1 MQTNQPNR
9 AKRFRIIVFAT
20 VIAFIVVIFGAWI
33 ITSAIKSA
41 EKSRQQ
47 EIAATE
53 ESKEEKTN
61 KTETKAENKTE
72 AKSEA
77 KSEAK
82 TSEKTNNQGQT
93 NKISTASPAD
103 QYQNNKSTATSN
115 TANGTATSTT
125 KAASDLPSTGPED
138 LVFTAILAGVA
149 VYLVCLNL
157 NRKKSVA

>member
-20 VIAFIVVIFGAWI
+20 IIAFIVVIFGAWI

-47 EIAATE
+47 EITATE

-61 KTETKAENKTE
+61 KTEAKSENKTE

-77 KSEAK
+77 KS
-82 TSEKTNNQGQT
+82 SEKTNNQGQT
-93 NKISTASPAD
+93 NKISTTSPAD
-103 QYQNNKSTATSN
+103 QYQNNKSTSTSN
-115 TANGTATSTT
+115 ATSTT

-157 NRKKSVA
+157 IRKKTVA

>member
-20 VIAFIVVIFGAWI
+20 IIAFIVVIFGAWI

-53 ESKEEKTN
+53 EPKEEKTN

-72 AKSEA
+72 VKTEA
-77 KSEAK
+77 KS
-82 TSEKTNNQGQT
+82 SEKTNNQGQT

-103 QYQNNKSTATSN
+103 QYQNNKTTATSN
-115 TANGTATSTT
+115 TTNGAT
-125 KAASDLPSTGPED
+125 KATSDLPSTGPED
-138 LVFTAILAGVA
+138 LVFTAILVGVA

-157 NRKKSVA
+157 NHKKSVA

>member
-20 VIAFIVVIFGAWI
+20 IIAFIVVIFGAWI

-47 EIAATE
+47 KIDTTE
-53 ESKEEKTN
+53 ESKEEKAN

-72 AKSEA
+72 AKTEA
-77 KSEAK
+77 KS
-82 TSEKTNNQGQT
+82 SEKTNNQGQT
-93 NKISTASPAD
+93 NKISTTSPAD
-103 QYQNNKSTATSN
+103 QYQNNKSTSTSN
-115 TANGTATSTT
+115 ATSTT

-157 NRKKSVA
+157 NRKKTVA

>member
-47 EIAATE
+47 EIATE
-53 ESKEEKTN
+53 GSKEEKTN

-77 KSEAK
+77 KS
-82 TSEKTNNQGQT
+82 SEKTNNQGQT
-93 NKISTASPAD
+93 NKISTTSPAD
-103 QYQNNKSTATSN
+103 QYQNNKTTATSN
-115 TANGTATSTT
+115 TTNGAT
-125 KAASDLPSTGPED
+125 KATSDLPSTGPED
-138 LVFTAILAGVA
+138 LVFTALLAGVA

-157 NRKKSVA
+157 NHKKSVA

>member
-20 VIAFIVVIFGAWI
+20 IIAFIVVIFGAWI

-47 EIAATE
+47 EIATTE
-53 ESKEEKTN
+53 ESKEEKAN

-72 AKSEA
+72 TKSET
-77 KSEAK
+77 KS
-82 TSEKTNNQGQT
+82 SEKTNNQGQT

-103 QYQNNKSTATSN
+103 QYQNNKTTTTSN
-115 TANGTATSTT
+115 TTNGTT

-157 NRKKSVA
+157 NHKKSVA

>member
-1 MQTNQPNR
+1 MQTSQPNR

-20 VIAFIVVIFGAWI
+20 IIAFIVVIFGAWI

-77 KSEAK
+77 KS
-82 TSEKTNNQGQT
+82 SEKTNNQGQT
-93 NKISTASPAD
+93 NKISTTSPAD
-103 QYQNNKSTATSN
+103 QYQNNKTTTTSN
-115 TANGTATSTT
+115 TTNGAT

-157 NRKKSVA
+157 NHKKSVA

>member
-20 VIAFIVVIFGAWI
+20 IIAFIVVIFGAWI

-47 EIAATE
+47 EITATE

-72 AKSEA
+72 AKTEA
-77 KSEAK
+77 KS
-82 TSEKTNNQGQT
+82 SEKTNNQGQT

-103 QYQNNKSTATSN
+103 QYQNNKTTTTSN
-115 TANGTATSTT
+115 TANGTT

-157 NRKKSVA
+157 NHKKSVA

>member
-20 VIAFIVVIFGAWI
+20 IIAFIVVIFGAWI

-77 KSEAK
+77 KS
-82 TSEKTNNQGQT
+82 SEKTNNQGQT
-93 NKISTASPAD
+93 NKISTTSPAD
-103 QYQNNKSTATSN
+103 QYQNNKTTTTSN
-115 TANGTATSTT
+115 TTNGAT
-125 KAASDLPSTGPED
+125 KATSDLPSTGPED

>member
-20 VIAFIVVIFGAWI
+20 IIAIIVVVFGAWI

-77 KSEAK
+77 KS
-82 TSEKTNNQGQT
+82 SEKTNNQGQA

-103 QYQNNKSTATSN
+103 QYQNNKTTTTSN
-115 TANGTATSTT
+115 TTSGAT

-157 NRKKSVA
+157 NHKKSVA

>member
-20 VIAFIVVIFGAWI
+20 IIAFIVVIFGAWI

-47 EIAATE
+47 KIDTTE

-77 KSEAK
+77 KS
-82 TSEKTNNQGQT
+82 SEKTNNQGQT
-93 NKISTASPAD
+93 NKISTTSPAD
-103 QYQNNKSTATSN
+103 QYQNNKTTATSN
-115 TANGTATSTT
+115 TTNGAT
-125 KAASDLPSTGPED
+125 KATSDLPSTGPED
-138 LVFTAILAGVA
+138 LVFTALLAGVA

-157 NRKKSVA
+157 NHKKSVA

>member
-20 VIAFIVVIFGAWI
+20 IIAFIVVIFGAWI

-47 EIAATE
+47 EIATE
-53 ESKEEKTN
+53 GSKEEQTN

-77 KSEAK
+77 KS
-82 TSEKTNNQGQT
+82 SEKTNNQGQT
-93 NKISTASPAD
+93 NKISTTSPAD
-103 QYQNNKSTATSN
+103 QYQNNKTTATSN
-115 TANGTATSTT
+115 TTNGAT
-125 KAASDLPSTGPED
+125 KATSDLPSTGPED
-138 LVFTAILAGVA
+138 LVFTALLAGVA
-149 VYLVCLNL
+149 VYLICLNL
-157 NRKKSVA
+157 NHKKSAA

>member
-20 VIAFIVVIFGAWI
+20 IIALIVVVFGAWI

-77 KSEAK
+77 KS
-82 TSEKTNNQGQT
+82 SEKTGSQGQT
-93 NKISTASPAD
+93 NKISTTSPAD
-103 QYQNNKSTATSN
+103 QYQNNKTTTTSN
-115 TANGTATSTT
+115 TTNGAT
-125 KAASDLPSTGPED
+125 KATSDLPSTGPED

-157 NRKKSVA
+157 SHKKSVA

>member
-20 VIAFIVVIFGAWI
+20 IIAFIVVIFGAWI

-47 EIAATE
+47 EIATE
-53 ESKEEKTN
+53 GPKEEKTN

-72 AKSEA
+72 AKTEA
-77 KSEAK
+77 KS
-82 TSEKTNNQGQT
+82 SEKTNNQGQT
-93 NKISTASPAD
+93 NKISTTSPAD
-103 QYQNNKSTATSN
+103 QYQNNKTTTTSN
-115 TANGTATSTT
+115 TTNGTT

-157 NRKKSVA
+157 SHKKSVA

>member
-20 VIAFIVVIFGAWI
+20 IIALIVVVFGAWI
-33 ITSAIKSA
+33 ITSAIKTA

-61 KTETKAENKTE
+61 KTEIKAENKTE
-72 AKSEA
+72 AKTEA
-77 KSEAK
+77 KS
-82 TSEKTNNQGQT
+82 SEKTNNQGQT

-103 QYQNNKSTATSN
+103 QYQNNKTTTTSN
-115 TANGTATSTT
+115 TTNGAT

>member
-20 VIAFIVVIFGAWI
+20 IIALIVVVFGAWI

-47 EIAATE
+47 EITATE

-72 AKSEA
+72 AKTEA
-77 KSEAK
+77 KS
-82 TSEKTNNQGQT
+82 SEKTNNQGQT

-103 QYQNNKSTATSN
+103 QYQNNKTTATSN
-115 TANGTATSTT
+115 ANGAT

-157 NRKKSVA
+157 NHKKSVA

>member
-20 VIAFIVVIFGAWI
+20 IIAFIVVIFGAWI

-47 EIAATE
+47 EIAVTE

-61 KTETKAENKTE
+61 KTEAKAENKTE
-72 AKSEA
+72 AKTEA
-77 KSEAK
+77 KSY
-82 TSEKTNNQGQT
+82 EKTNNQGQN

-103 QYQNNKSTATSN
+103 QYQNNKTTTTSN
-115 TANGTATSTT
+115 TTNGATKT
-125 KAASDLPSTGPED
+125 ASDLPSTGPED

-157 NRKKSVA
+157 NHKKSVA

>member
-20 VIAFIVVIFGAWI
+20 IIAFIVVIFGAWI

-47 EIAATE
+47 EITATE

-77 KSEAK
+77 KS
-82 TSEKTNNQGQT
+82 SEKTNNQGQT
-93 NKISTASPAD
+93 NKISTTSPAD
-103 QYQNNKSTATSN
+103 QYQNNKTTTTSN
-115 TANGTATSTT
+115 TANGTA

-157 NRKKSVA
+157 NHKKSVA

>member
-20 VIAFIVVIFGAWI
+20 IIALIVVVFGAWI

-72 AKSEA
+72 AKTEA
-77 KSEAK
+77 KS
-82 TSEKTNNQGQT
+82 SEKTNNQGQT

-103 QYQNNKSTATSN
+103 QYQNNKTTTTSN
-115 TANGTATSTT
+115 TTNGAT

-157 NRKKSVA
+157 NHKKSVA

>member
-9 AKRFRIIVFAT
+9 AKRSRIIVFAT
-20 VIAFIVVIFGAWI
+20 IIAFIVVIFGAWI

-77 KSEAK
+77 KS
-82 TSEKTNNQGQT
+82 SEKTNNQGQT

-103 QYQNNKSTATSN
+103 QYQNNKTTTTSN
-115 TANGTATSTT
+115 TTNGTT

-157 NRKKSVA
+157 NHKKSVA

>member
-20 VIAFIVVIFGAWI
+20 VIALIVVVFGAWI

-77 KSEAK
+77 KS
-82 TSEKTNNQGQT
+82 SEKTNNQGQT

-115 TANGTATSTT
+115 TANGTT

-157 NRKKSVA
+157 NHKKSAA

>member
-20 VIAFIVVIFGAWI
+20 IIALIVVVFGAWI

-72 AKSEA
+72 VKSEA

-82 TSEKTNNQGQT
+82 SSEKTNNQGQT
-93 NKISTASPAD
+93 NKISTTSPAD
-103 QYQNNKSTATSN
+103 QYQNNKTTATSN
-115 TANGTATSTT
+115 TTNGAT
-125 KAASDLPSTGPED
+125 KATSDLPSTGPED
-138 LVFTAILAGVA
+138 LVFTALLAGVA

-157 NRKKSVA
+157 NHKKSVA

>member
-20 VIAFIVVIFGAWI
+20 IIAFIVVIFGAWI

-53 ESKEEKTN
+53 ESKEEKTK
-61 KTETKAENKTE
+61 KTETKTENKTE
-72 AKSEA
+72 AKSES
-77 KSEAK
+77 KS
-82 TSEKTNNQGQT
+82 SEKANNQGQN

-103 QYQNNKSTATSN
+103 QYQNNKTTTTSN
-115 TANGTATSTT
+115 TTNGAT
-125 KAASDLPSTGPED
+125 KATSDLPSTGPED

-157 NRKKSVA
+157 NHKKSVA

>member
-72 AKSEA
+72 AKTEA
-77 KSEAK
+77 KS
-82 TSEKTNNQGQT
+82 SEKTGSQGQT

-103 QYQNNKSTATSN
+103 QYQNNKTTTTPN
-115 TANGTATSTT
+115 TANGTT

-157 NRKKSVA
+157 NHKKSVA

>member
-20 VIAFIVVIFGAWI
+20 IIAFIVVIFGAWI

-77 KSEAK
+77 KS
-82 TSEKTNNQGQT
+82 SEKTNNQGQT

-103 QYQNNKSTATSN
+103 QYQNNKTTTTSN
-115 TANGTATSTT
+115 TTNGTT

-157 NRKKSVA
+157 NHKKSVA

>member
-9 AKRFRIIVFAT
+9 AKRFRIIVFTT

-77 KSEAK
+77 KS
-82 TSEKTNNQGQT
+82 SEKTNNQGQA

-103 QYQNNKSTATSN
+103 QYQNNKTTTTSN
-115 TANGTATSTT
+115 TTSGAT

-157 NRKKSVA
+157 NHKKSVA

>member
-20 VIAFIVVIFGAWI
+20 IIAFIVVIFGAWI

-77 KSEAK
+77 KS
-82 TSEKTNNQGQT
+82 SEKANNQGQT

-103 QYQNNKSTATSN
+103 QYQNNKTTTTSN
-115 TANGTATSTT
+115 TTNGAT
-125 KAASDLPSTGPED
+125 KATSDLPSTGPED

-157 NRKKSVA
+157 NHKKSVA

>member
-20 VIAFIVVIFGAWI
+20 IIALIVVVFGAWI

-53 ESKEEKTN
+53 ESKEEKAN

-72 AKSEA
+72 AKTEA
-77 KSEAK
+77 KS
-82 TSEKTNNQGQT
+82 SEKTNNQGQN

-103 QYQNNKSTATSN
+103 QYQNNKTTTTSN
-115 TANGTATSTT
+115 TTNGAT

-157 NRKKSVA
+157 NHKKSVA

>member
-20 VIAFIVVIFGAWI
+20 IIAFIVVIFGAWI

-72 AKSEA
+72 AKTEA
-77 KSEAK
+77 KS
-82 TSEKTNNQGQT
+82 SEKTNNQGQT
-93 NKISTASPAD
+93 NKISTTSPAD
-103 QYQNNKSTATSN
+103 QYQNNKSTTTSN
-115 TANGTATSTT
+115 TTNGAT
-125 KAASDLPSTGPED
+125 KATSDLPSTGPED

-157 NRKKSVA
+157 NHKKSVA

>member
-20 VIAFIVVIFGAWI
+20 IIAFIVVIFGAWI

-47 EIAATE
+47 EITATE

-61 KTETKAENKTE
+61 KTEAKSENKTE

-77 KSEAK
+77 KS
-82 TSEKTNNQGQT
+82 SEKTNNQGQT
-93 NKISTASPAD
+93 NKISTTSPAD
-103 QYQNNKSTATSN
+103 QYQNNKSTSTSNATS
-115 TANGTATSTT
+115 AT

-157 NRKKSVA
+157 NRKKTVA

>member
-20 VIAFIVVIFGAWI
+20 IIAFIVVIFGAWI

-47 EIAATE
+47 EITATE

-72 AKSEA
+72 AKTEA
-77 KSEAK
+77 KS
-82 TSEKTNNQGQT
+82 SEKTNNQGQN

-103 QYQNNKSTATSN
+103 QYQNNKSTTTSN
-115 TANGTATSTT
+115 TANGTT

-157 NRKKSVA
+157 NHKKSVA

>member
-20 VIAFIVVIFGAWI
+20 IIAFIVVIFGAWI

-47 EIAATE
+47 EITATE

-61 KTETKAENKTE
+61 KTEAKSENKTE

-77 KSEAK
+77 KS
-82 TSEKTNNQGQT
+82 SEKTNNQGQT
-93 NKISTASPAD
+93 NKISTPSPAD
-103 QYQNNKSTATSN
+103 QYQNNKSTSTSN
-115 TANGTATSTT
+115 ATSTT

-157 NRKKSVA
+157 NRKKTVA

>member
-47 EIAATE
+47 EITATE

-61 KTETKAENKTE
+61 KTETKSENKTE

-77 KSEAK
+77 KS
-82 TSEKTNNQGQT
+82 SEKTNNQGQT
-93 NKISTASPAD
+93 NKISTTSPAD
-103 QYQNNKSTATSN
+103 QYQNNKSTSTSN
-115 TANGTATSTT
+115 ATSTT

-157 NRKKSVA
+157 NRKKTVA

>member
-20 VIAFIVVIFGAWI
+20 IIAFIVVIFGAWI

-47 EIAATE
+47 EIATE
-53 ESKEEKTN
+53 GSKEEKTN

-72 AKSEA
+72 AKTEA
-77 KSEAK
+77 KS
-82 TSEKTNNQGQT
+82 SEKTNNQGQT

-103 QYQNNKSTATSN
+103 QYQNNKTTTTSN
-115 TANGTATSTT
+115 TTNGAT

-157 NRKKSVA
+157 NHKKSVA

>member
-20 VIAFIVVIFGAWI
+20 IIAFIVVIFGAWI

-72 AKSEA
+72 AKTEA
-77 KSEAK
+77 KS
-82 TSEKTNNQGQT
+82 SEKTNNQGQN

-103 QYQNNKSTATSN
+103 QYQNNKTTTTSN
-115 TANGTATSTT
+115 TTNGAT

-138 LVFTAILAGVA
+138 LVFTAVLAGVA

-157 NRKKSVA
+157 NHKKSVA

>member
-20 VIAFIVVIFGAWI
+20 IIAFIVVIFGAWI

-47 EIAATE
+47 EIATE
-53 ESKEEKTN
+53 GSKEEKTN

-77 KSEAK
+77 KS
-82 TSEKTNNQGQT
+82 SEKTNNQGQT
-93 NKISTASPAD
+93 NKTSTTSPAD
-103 QYQNNKSTATSN
+103 QYQNNKTTTTSN
-115 TANGTATSTT
+115 TTNGAT
-125 KAASDLPSTGPED
+125 KATSDLPSTGPED

-157 NRKKSVA
+157 NHKKSVA

>member
-20 VIAFIVVIFGAWI
+20 IIAFIVVIFGAWI

-61 KTETKAENKTE
+61 KTEAKAENKTE
-72 AKSEA
+72 AKTEA
-77 KSEAK
+77 KS
-82 TSEKTNNQGQT
+82 SEKTNNQGQT
-93 NKISTASPAD
+93 NKISAASPAD
-103 QYQNNKSTATSN
+103 QYQNNKTTTTSN
-115 TANGTATSTT
+115 TTNGAT
-125 KAASDLPSTGPED
+125 KATSDLPSTGPED
-138 LVFTAILAGVA
+138 LVFTALLAGVA
-149 VYLVCLNL
+149 VYLICLNL
-157 NRKKSVA
+157 NHKKSAA

>member
-20 VIAFIVVIFGAWI
+20 IIALIVVVFGAWI

-77 KSEAK
+77 KS
-82 TSEKTNNQGQT
+82 SEKTNNQGQT
-93 NKISTASPAD
+93 NKISTTSPAD
-103 QYQNNKSTATSN
+103 QYQNNKTTTTSN
-115 TANGTATSTT
+115 TANGTA

-157 NRKKSVA
+157 NHKKSVA

>member
-20 VIAFIVVIFGAWI
+20 IIAFIVVIFGAWI

-47 EIAATE
+47 EITATE

-72 AKSEA
+72 TKSEA
-77 KSEAK
+77 KS
-82 TSEKTNNQGQT
+82 SEKTNNQGQA

-103 QYQNNKSTATSN
+103 QYQNNKTTTTSN
-115 TANGTATSTT
+115 TTSGAT

-157 NRKKSVA
+157 NHKKSVA

>member
-20 VIAFIVVIFGAWI
+20 IIALIVVVFGAWI

-77 KSEAK
+77 KS
-82 TSEKTNNQGQT
+82 SEKTGSQGQT
-93 NKISTASPAD
+93 NKISTTSPAD
-103 QYQNNKSTATSN
+103 QYQNNKTTTTSN
-115 TANGTATSTT
+115 TTNGAT
-125 KAASDLPSTGPED
+125 KATSDLPSTGPED

-157 NRKKSVA
+157 NHKKSVA